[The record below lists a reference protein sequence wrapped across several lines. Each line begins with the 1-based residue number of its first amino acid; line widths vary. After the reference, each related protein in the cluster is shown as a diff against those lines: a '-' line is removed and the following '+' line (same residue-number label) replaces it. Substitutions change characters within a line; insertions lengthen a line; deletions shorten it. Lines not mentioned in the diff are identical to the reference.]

1 MADCHALAKQ
11 PLASI
16 TFSPRPSECP
26 VIRTQCH
33 DKDPLDKICTLTSLA
48 TSAQSLVFNKSQ
60 PCSGAVIPF
69 AQKPIP
75 LSNLLLLC
83 LRHTGTCHRNAHQ
96 LTVMPCCCLCTSPR
110 MQRKFPGAVSGA
122 QHLILTGL
130 GFEPSGSATANSI
143 WSCQASG
150 TCKPKA
156 DRANVGAALCSLA
169 CLQSD
174 VLSMPEAWVHR
185 TS

>member
-1 MADCHALAKQ
+1 MHGSLVTRRAGCDTGDTMGDCHALAKQ

-48 TSAQSLVFNKSQ
+48 TSAQSLVINKSQ

-69 AQKPIP
+69 AEKPIP

-83 LRHTGTCHRNAHQ
+83 LRRTGTCHRNARQ

-122 QHLILTGL
+122 QHLIRTGP
-130 GFEPSGSATANSI
+130 GF
-143 WSCQASG
+143 
-150 TCKPKA
+150 
-156 DRANVGAALCSLA
+156 
-169 CLQSD
+169 
-174 VLSMPEAWVHR
+174 
-185 TS
+185 